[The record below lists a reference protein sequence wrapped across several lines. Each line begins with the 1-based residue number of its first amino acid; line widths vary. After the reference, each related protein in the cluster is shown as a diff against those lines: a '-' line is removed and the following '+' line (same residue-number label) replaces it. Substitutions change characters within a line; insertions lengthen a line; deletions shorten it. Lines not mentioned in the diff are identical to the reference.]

1 MNIYVRYFDYD
12 TVATNYEEVIDFLAS
27 IPEIQITEAMV
38 NEVRAYAESEI
49 PYPKRYKIRPR
60 VYFIMI
66 KTAAQTLEEFKNHR
80 KEEAFQINEAGTRKE
95 VRATQLS
102 VVQLGWYRGELN
114 FKRVIQIPGTGK
126 FQYQDTRFSALVWAE
141 SGQHCYDRIINYL
154 KSRQDVDLRSQFPS
168 VRGNS
173 FRYEY
178 MGTKLQQE
186 EVGQKVGWSDNN
198 PCILVMNFLNS
209 HEREAEFS

>member
-12 TVATNYEEVIDFLAS
+12 TVATNFEEVIDFLAS
-27 IPEIQITEAMV
+27 IPEIQITEAMA
-38 NEVRAYAESEI
+38 NEVRAYVESEI

-66 KTAAQTLEEFKNHR
+66 KTTAQNLDEFKNNR
-80 KEEAFQINEAGTRKE
+80 KDDTLSVNEAGTRKE
-95 VRATQLS
+95 MRATQLS

-126 FQYQDTRFSALVWAE
+126 FQYQDTRFTALVWAE
-141 SGQHCYDRIINYL
+141 SGQHCYDRIICHL
-154 KSRQDVDLRSQFPS
+154 KNRQDVDLRSQFPS

-173 FRYEY
+173 FHYEY
-178 MGTKLQQE
+178 MGTKLQQ
-186 EVGQKVGWSDNN
+186 G
-198 PCILVMNFLNS
+198 
-209 HEREAEFS
+209 EADVQMG

>member
-80 KEEAFQINEAGTRKE
+80 KEEALQINEVGSRKE

-102 VVQLGWYRGELN
+102 VVQLGCYRGELN

-186 EVGQKVGWSDNN
+186 EVGQKVG
-198 PCILVMNFLNS
+198 
-209 HEREAEFS
+209 

>member
-80 KEEAFQINEAGTRKE
+80 KEEALQINEVGSRKE

-141 SGQHCYDRIINYL
+141 SGQHCYDRINNYL

-186 EVGQKVGWSDNN
+186 EVGQKVG
-198 PCILVMNFLNS
+198 
-209 HEREAEFS
+209 

>member
-80 KEEAFQINEAGTRKE
+80 KEEALQINEVGSRRE

-102 VVQLGWYRGELN
+102 VVQLGWYRGVLN

-186 EVGQKVGWSDNN
+186 EVGQKVG
-198 PCILVMNFLNS
+198 
-209 HEREAEFS
+209 

>member
-12 TVATNYEEVIDFLAS
+12 TVATNYEEVLDFLAS

-38 NEVRAYAESEI
+38 NEVRSYAESEI

-66 KTAAQTLEEFKNHR
+66 KTTAQTLEEFKNNR
-80 KEEAFQINEAGTRKE
+80 KEDVIPVTEAGVRKE
-95 VRATQLS
+95 QRTTQLLM
-102 VVQLGWYRGELN
+102 VQLGWYRGELN

-126 FQYQDTRFSALVWAE
+126 FQYQDTRFAALVWAE
-141 SGQHCYDRIINYL
+141 SGQHCYDRIINHL
-154 KSRQDVDLRSQFPS
+154 KNRQDVDLRSQFPS

-178 MGTKLQQE
+178 MGVKLQQE
-186 EVGQKVGWSDNN
+186 E
-198 PCILVMNFLNS
+198 
-209 HEREAEFS
+209 AEVQAV

>member
-80 KEEAFQINEAGTRKE
+80 KEEALQINEVGSRKE

-141 SGQHCYDRIINYL
+141 SGQHCYNRIINYL

-186 EVGQKVGWSDNN
+186 EVGQKVG
-198 PCILVMNFLNS
+198 
-209 HEREAEFS
+209 